1 MHHHSLYFKKV
12 GFFEIDYSKEKEA
25 LFDLKGFIP
34 LNIKTKTLSDFHS
47 IVR

>member
-25 LFDLKGFIP
+25 LLI
-34 LNIKTKTLSDFHS
+34 LRALFH
-47 IVR
+47 